1 MADDLFPGFESH
13 WIDTEV
19 GRAFARSKGD
29 GPPLVLLHG
38 FPQTHVMWHRLAPT
52 LAETYRVV
60 CMDLRGYGWSSAPKG
75 DAAHE
80 TYSKRAMGRDVVTVM
95 EALGAVRFA
104 VVGHDRGARVGYRLA
119 LDHPGRVE
127 RLSLLDILP
136 TAYVWGQMKA
146 GKVPPAHWAFLSQP
160 SPKPEDEIGADPV
173 SYFEGLMKKWSASG
187 DLSAF
192 DHRALAAYRNGFNE
206 PSRIHAFC
214 EDYRAGATRDIEAD
228 EADLAAGKDHRLPD
242 ATDLERFLPRARDQ
256 RRSGS
261 ASRRVAQDLRARYHR
276 HRRLVRPFRR
286 RGKPRRDSGRAERL
300 SMPLEGQR
308 RSSKKARS
316 REAASASRMPP

>member
-80 TYSKRAMGRDVVTVM
+80 TYSKRAMGRDVITVM

-104 VVGHDRGARVGYRLA
+104 LVGHDRGARVGYRLA

-228 EADLAAGKDHRLPD
+228 EADLAAGKTIGCPTQLIWSD
-242 ATDLERFLPRARDQ
+242 F
-256 RRSGS
+256 
-261 ASRRVAQDLRARYHR
+261 Y
-276 HRRLVRPFRR
+276 LVRGTSGEAVPPLDVWRR
-286 RGKPRRDSGRAERL
+286 TFAPDITGIGVSSGHFVAEENPGATLDAL
-300 SMPLEGQR
+300 SAFL
-308 RSSKKARS
+308 
-316 REAASASRMPP
+316 SA